1 MLPAPGEMPGDDGP
15 DGPTWFAVR
24 CVFRDTGETGRRSRR
39 DRRRGEALYEERIT
53 LWLAESEDHAFE
65 LAEAEA
71 RGYAEDIALEYVE
84 FADSYRMERA
94 PHSGAEVFSLMRYSR
109 RGVRRYL
116 DRFFDTGR
124 ERRRR

>member
-1 MLPAPGEMPGDDGP
+1 MLPTQMPGDDGP

-39 DRRRGEALYEERIT
+39 GRRRGEALYEERIT

-71 RGYAEDIALEYVE
+71 REYAEDIALEYVE
-84 FADSYRMERA
+84 FADSYRMDGG
-94 PHSGAEVFSLMRYSR
+94 PHSGAEVFSLMRR
-109 RGVRRYL
+109 PDPAEDVIRTVCPLPRNV
-116 DRFFDTGR
+116 
-124 ERRRR
+124 